1 MEPTPGLPLDTET
14 KIININTREADC
26 VLPGLNG
33 AEESV
38 MMEGNMEGFIS
49 CIGRGV
55 NGVNV
60 PPRTGCFH
68 WKSHSVN
75 GEVNNRLERL
85 EGSQASMFWTWL
97 KTFRQILFD
106 CSFCGKFTMGK
117 RPFGGARLDDVIF
130 FQRCNLRGKIG
141 PN

>member
-1 MEPTPGLPLDTET
+1 M
-14 KIININTREADC
+14 
-26 VLPGLNG
+26 
-33 AEESV
+33 S
-38 MMEGNMEGFIS
+38 M
-49 CIGRGV
+49 
-55 NGVNV
+55 
-60 PPRTGCFH
+60 
-68 WKSHSVN
+68 
-75 GEVNNRLERL
+75 VNNSLERL

-141 PN
+141 PNYLIETHQDWMLEWGRPGTC